1 MNRALPS
8 LHIDGRLK
16 LNSYSP
22 FESIEIRREKEETER
37 RKKTERR
44 KEKQKMEKEG
54 KRRDEY

>member
-44 KEKQKMEKEG
+44 KEKRDG
-54 KRRDEY
+54 KRREKKG